1 MIEIAKYR
9 DKILKAMILRD
20 KNRGK
25 TSYTTDEEQSMSLI
39 AEREAIRM
47 EIVPKGY
54 RKFDINS
61 LTGFSESSEQ
71 ILNDDSASEAKKIIS
86 KFLWSSLSMES
97 LREMK
102 YEFMKEKFCS
112 ISNVDYRYE
121 DGTNVVI
128 YGGHQKGKTLCASI
142 IMNHII
148 DMHTYNSKNYSQIY
162 DWISFGILR
171 ENLRNKNDE
180 NLTYLKGVDW
190 LVVDDIIVLEGNAR
204 QAKKYDAYLLDSF
217 FLSRIEDE
225 LPTIFVFNFD
235 ITGKTSTAWEDLY
248 GVAINKIISNSNTIR
263 IGLF

>member
-1 MIEIAKYR
+1 MRDISRYR
-9 DKILKAMILRD
+9 DKILKAMLANNKSKGVI
-20 KNRGK
+20 
-25 TSYTTDEEQSMSLI
+25 SYTPDEEQSISVI

-47 EIVPKGY
+47 EIIPKGY
-54 RKFDINS
+54 RQFNINN
-61 LTGFSESSEQ
+61 LTGFSKNNEQ
-71 ILNDDSASEAKKIIS
+71 VLDDDSAASSKRIIS
-86 KFLWSSLSMES
+86 KFLWPSLSMEE
-97 LREMK
+97 LREME
-102 YEFMKEKFCS
+102 YDFLKEKFCS
-112 ISNVDYRYE
+112 ISNINYHYDN
-121 DGTNVVI
+121 GTNVVI

-180 NLTYLKGVDW
+180 NITYLKGVDW
-190 LVVDDIIVLEGNAR
+190 LVIDDIIVLDGNSR
-204 QAKKYDAYLLDSF
+204 QASKYDAYLLDSF

-235 ITGKTSTAWEDLY
+235 ITSKTSIAWEDLY
-248 GVAINKIISNSNTIR
+248 GVAINKIISNNNTIK